1 MPLDQRPKKNG
12 KFSWDM
18 ATSTVSP
25 IWHKE
30 VLVNSRGLRRTTIPL
45 GIARTRQW
53 ISHFHAHIS
62 NGLGYIYIIIHI
74 HWLVVDLPSE
84 ESESQ
89 LGRIIPYI
97 MEKIK
102 HVPNHQPVFIYIY
115 RSNQLSS
122 DRIEAM
128 VFAQLLPRALKAGA
142 GQQHLELEGWG
153 KTSSTCWTCWH
164 LLGGQAVYY

>member
-1 MPLDQRPKKNG
+1 MGHGDFNRLPHLAQRSFGQLQRPEANHHSSWNCQNQAVNLP
-12 KFSWDM
+12 FSR
-18 ATSTVSP
+18 P
-25 IWHKE
+25 
-30 VLVNSRGLRRTTIPL
+30 
-45 GIARTRQW
+45 
-53 ISHFHAHIS
+53 HIKWVR
-62 NGLGYIYIIIHI
+62 LYIYNYTYT
-74 HWLVVDLPSE
+74 LVG
-84 ESESQ
+84 
-89 LGRIIPYI
+89 GRPTLWRIWKSVGKDYPIYYGKNKTCSKPPTSIY
-97 MEKIK
+97 
-102 HVPNHQPVFIYIY
+102 IYIY

>member
-1 MPLDQRPKKNG
+1 MATEKPSPPFGTKKFNRQLQRPAGESPLVGGRPTPLKNL
-12 KFSWDM
+12 KVSW
-18 ATSTVSP
+18 
-25 IWHKE
+25 E
-30 VLVNSRGLRRTTIPL
+30 GL
-45 GIARTRQW
+45 
-53 ISHFHAHIS
+53 SHILWENKTCS
-62 NGLGYIYIIIHI
+62 KPPSSIYII
-74 HWLVVDLPSE
+74 
-84 ESESQ
+84 
-89 LGRIIPYI
+89 Y
-97 MEKIK
+97 
-102 HVPNHQPVFIYIY
+102 IYIY